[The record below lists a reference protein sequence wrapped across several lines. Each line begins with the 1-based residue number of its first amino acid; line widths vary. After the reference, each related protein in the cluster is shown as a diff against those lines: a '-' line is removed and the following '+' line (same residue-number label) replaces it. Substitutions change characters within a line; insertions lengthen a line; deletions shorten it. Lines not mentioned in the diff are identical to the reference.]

1 MQLVIEMATT
11 KIRKKLFFNR
21 IKKVIFKSILYV
33 ITKFLE
39 KNLI

>member
-21 IKKVIFKSILYV
+21 IFKSILYV

>member
-11 KIRKKLFFNR
+11 KIRKNFFFNR